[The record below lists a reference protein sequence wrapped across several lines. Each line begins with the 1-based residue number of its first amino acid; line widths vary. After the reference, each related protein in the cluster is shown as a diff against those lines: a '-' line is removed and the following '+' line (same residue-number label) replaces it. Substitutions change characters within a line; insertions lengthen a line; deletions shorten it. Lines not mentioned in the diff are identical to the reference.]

1 MMQNGY
7 PLFSVLMSVY
17 KNEKS
22 EYLKQALSSIIDQ
35 SVKPNEILIVEDGPL
50 PNELREVLNA
60 YENNSRI
67 SVRRIKLS
75 KNHGLGYALN
85 IGVREARNDLIARMD
100 TDDISVHDRFELQL
114 KAFMDDINLVL
125 VGGQI
130 DEFESNIGNI
140 VSQKSMPCNSKEI
153 LKYAKYRNPFN
164 HPTVMFKKKAV
175 LNVGNYSNIKGF
187 EDYDLWGRLVTNSN
201 NYANLNKVLVHMRIG
216 NGLYSRRGGIKYLIR
231 YYHLR
236 KRLKKLL
243 LINNREMLLG
253 DIFMTVNAIVPVR
266 IRKILYK
273 HLLRQS

>member
-85 IGVREARNDLIARMD
+85 IGVREAKNDLIARMD